1 MAKLIRVDKNGTKY
15 WEGRKE
21 CERCQGRGWYAI
33 GVNNGQ
39 LVPSHIDQAVCWKCG
54 GAGTVIGK
62 WKEYTPEH
70 ETKLEKA
77 RQRRRAKQEAEAE
90 RTKTQVEAER
100 AEREAREEAERI
112 AEEERIKAEK
122 AVSQY
127 IGEIGEKI
135 DLEVICDHTAWY
147 ERKSFSGYGTETVYI
162 HTFKDDAGNKLV
174 WKTTATIGHWSEDGY
189 EGYNEG
195 DRVRLKGTI
204 KEHSEYK
211 DEKQTVLT
219 RCRVKHEG

>member
-1 MAKLIRVDKNGTKY
+1 MATLIKIDKNGTKY
-15 WEGRKE
+15 WEGRKT
-21 CERCQGRGWYAI
+21 CERCEGRGWYAI
-33 GVNNGQ
+33 GVMNDHLIMSPLDSGT
-39 LVPSHIDQAVCWKCG
+39 CWECG
-54 GAGTVIGK
+54 GAGTVIKK

-70 ETKLEKA
+70 EAKLEKA

-90 RTKTQVEAER
+90 KVRAQVEAER
-100 AEREAREEAERI
+100 AEREAREEAERK
-112 AEEERIKAEK
+112 AEEERIRAEK

-127 IGEIGEKI
+127 IGEIGEKV

-162 HTFKDDAGNKLV
+162 HTFKDDAGNKIV
-174 WKTTATIGHWSEDGY
+174 WKTTSTTLGFINPKGDWIPY
-189 EGYNEG
+189 EAG
-195 DRVRLKGTI
+195 DRIHLKGTV

-219 RCRVKHEG
+219 RCRIK

>member
-1 MAKLIRVDKNGTKY
+1 MARLIKIDKNGTKY
-15 WEGRKE
+15 WEGRIT
-21 CERCQGRGWYAI
+21 CDRCQGRGWYAI

-70 ETKLEKA
+70 EAKLEKA

-90 RTKTQVEAER
+90 KVRVQVEAER
-100 AEREAREEAERI
+100 AEREAREEAERK

-127 IGEIGEKI
+127 IGEIGEKV
-135 DLEVICDHTAWY
+135 DLEVEIDHTAWY
-147 ERKSFSGYGTETVYI
+147 ERQSFSGYGTETVYI
-162 HTFKDDAGNKLV
+162 HTFKDDAGNKIV
-174 WKTTATIGHWSEDGY
+174 WKTTSTTLGFINPKGDWIPY
-189 EGYNEG
+189 EAG
-195 DRVRLKGTI
+195 DRIHLKGTV

-219 RCRVKHEG
+219 RCRIS

>member
-1 MAKLIRVDKNGTKY
+1 MAKLIKIDKNGTKY
-15 WEGRKE
+15 WEGRTICDR
-21 CERCQGRGWYAI
+21 CEGRGWYAI
-33 GVNNGQ
+33 GVMNDHLIMSPLDSGT
-39 LVPSHIDQAVCWKCG
+39 CWKCG
-54 GAGTVIGK
+54 GAGTVIKK

-70 ETKLEKA
+70 EAKLEKA

-90 RTKTQVEAER
+90 KVRAQVEAER

-122 AVSQY
+122 AISQY

-135 DLEVICDHTAWY
+135 DLEVTYDHVAWF
-147 ERKSFSGYGTETVYI
+147 EVKSFRGYGTEQMMVY
-162 HTFKDDAGNKLV
+162 TFKDDKGNKLV
-174 WKTTATIGHWSEDGY
+174 WKTTTTMGY
-189 EGYNEG
+189 YNDEGYWQPYEEG
-195 DRVRLKGTI
+195 ARLHLKGTI

-219 RCRVKHEG
+219 RCRIK